1 MRNNLIGLL
10 NLFCAI
16 CCQFEPGL
24 PLMYQ
29 YSDEKFD
36 FSDTVIEKMY
46 DIAFD
51 NLKLYK
57 SLVAAKSKQEQQLIK
72 LDLIELFE
80 YEFRELLDI

>member
-24 PLMYQ
+24 PLMYP

-51 NLKLYK
+51 NLKLYE